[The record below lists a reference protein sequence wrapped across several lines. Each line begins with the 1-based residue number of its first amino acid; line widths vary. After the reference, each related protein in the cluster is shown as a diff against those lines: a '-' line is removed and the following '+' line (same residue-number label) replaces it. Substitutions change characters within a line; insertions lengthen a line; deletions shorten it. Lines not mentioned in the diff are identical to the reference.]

1 MLRIMRDPSQPVGR
15 RDDMA
20 KAATTTIPIVF
31 YDRRR
36 RSRAAGIVA
45 SLSRPGGNITG
56 VSLLGGSLGPKRL
69 EILPTTTSRRK
80 IRWPSRLFRGIS
92 MACEDLVVGCFLD
105 DRAPLAVPELNRER
119 TLKYLECCYKQGM
132 SWKDAEQQI
141 QDCLQQRGVPREGI
155 LRQLKLARP
164 LLQPWLD

>member
-1 MLRIMRDPSQPVGR
+1 
-15 RDDMA
+15 
-20 KAATTTIPIVF
+20 
-31 YDRRR
+31 
-36 RSRAAGIVA
+36 
-45 SLSRPGGNITG
+45 
-56 VSLLGGSLGPKRL
+56 
-69 EILPTTTSRRK
+69 
-80 IRWPSRLFRGIS
+80 

-119 TLKYLECCYKQGM
+119 TLKYLECCYKEGM
-132 SWKDAEQQI
+132 SWKDAEQQL

>member
-1 MLRIMRDPSQPVGR
+1 
-15 RDDMA
+15 
-20 KAATTTIPIVF
+20 
-31 YDRRR
+31 
-36 RSRAAGIVA
+36 
-45 SLSRPGGNITG
+45 
-56 VSLLGGSLGPKRL
+56 LGLP
-69 EILPTTTSRRK
+69 PTTLTDT
-80 IRWPSRLFRGIS
+80 RLLPGAKLDGLHVCSGIS